1 MLTRRSL
8 LAWLPAV
15 AAGPVMAQSTT
26 KIAGGEAVQSTGKPY
41 DLVPTP
47 VAGDTKRVRA
57 FFAYDCLYSQR
68 YLPGL
73 VAWGSSLPRGVTFD
87 SVAVI
92 PDADNP
98 KVALAVVGRMIAL
111 AMNPKVVAAYDY
123 SAFTAIMGDEVLN
136 TPPAQSLTFNDVLDF
151 LVKAGIPRAD
161 LQQFLRTRGKGI
173 EKNLPAHAK
182 VIKTYNL
189 SATPSIS
196 IGGRVVV
203 NPDHTQGNPDHMLLV
218 MNGLV
223 SKLVQGNLN
232 GI

>member
-1 MLTRRSL
+1 MNRRFF
-8 LAWLPAV
+8 LAFLAAS
-15 AAGPVMAQSTT
+15 AAGPALAQSTT
-26 KIAGGEAVQSTGKPY
+26 KIAGAESVQSTGKPY
-41 DLVPTP
+41 DLLPTP
-47 VAGDTKRVRA
+47 VAGDAKRVRA

-73 VAWGSSLPRGVTFD
+73 LAWGSSLPRGVTFD
-87 SVAVI
+87 SVPVI

-98 KVALAVVGRMIAL
+98 KVALAVVGRLIAQ

-123 SAFTAIMGDEVLN
+123 SVFTAILGDEVLN
-136 TPPAQSLTFNDVLDF
+136 TPPAQRLTLNDVLDF
-151 LVKAGIPRAD
+151 LVKAGIPRAE
-161 LQQFLRTRGKGI
+161 LNHFLRTRGKGI
-173 EKNLPAHAK
+173 EKNLPAHAQL
-182 VIKTYNL
+182 IKTYHL

-223 SKLVQGNLN
+223 SRLVQGNLN